1 MSRADLNLD
10 RPDDYDGA
18 CEICGQSMRI
28 THHLLGTN
36 WRPVRAHDYCINK
49 FYSVTR
55 SKAPREIP
63 ERFQTFNPQKAD
75 QRAMRLAEAFSPQSK
90 VKTLAILGTPGK
102 GKSRIL
108 WAAVIQFFDELGGT
122 AWVESFGFESLMTE
136 YDKLA
141 LNRIAKARFVL
152 VDDIGCIM
160 SYGKERAGLQAALRS
175 RIKSGK
181 WTFITVD
188 DMGFDPGLEDVLRS
202 FALIIAM

>member
-1 MSRADLNLD
+1 MVRTDEFD
-10 RPDDYDGA
+10 RPDDHPGM
-18 CEICGQSMRI
+18 CEICGQPMRV
-28 THHLLGTN
+28 TYHLLGTN
-36 WRPVRAHDYCINK
+36 WRPTRAHNQCIESH
-49 FYSVTR
+49 YSTTH
-55 SKAPREIP
+55 SKTPREIP
-63 ERFQTFNPQKAD
+63 ERFRTFNPKEAD

-90 VKTLAILGTPGK
+90 VKTLAIRGKPGK

-108 WAAVIQFFDELGGT
+108 WAAVIGFFDALGGT